1 MKAQLHSELL
11 KLRTTRIVAAFLLAV
26 VALTLLT
33 VPVEGFS
40 TELGELTTE
49 SMQRTLI
56 GDYGA
61 SNAVLLSTFVGLL
74 LVTSEFRYGTIRPTL
89 LFDRAVASSSQRSSS
104 QPRSPACVF
113 AVVCVALSFGAG
125 LAVLAAR
132 DVDVAL
138 TGTHALVLVF
148 GPVAASAGT
157 AMLGVAIGA
166 LIRNQVGAII
176 AAGRLHPRDRSP
188 DLRCD
193 SLGRPLSPG
202 TGKQRAGRDARR
214 RPSRAGPCRRR
225 RGGMDAR
232 LRRCSDRANRSQR
245 RVEAQTKR
253 HNRRRIVTTRGRT
266 APVPFS
272 KRWIPDDLRSPS
284 PTFASDA
291 AALWCCQASL

>member
-40 TELGELTTE
+40 TELGELATE
-49 SMQRTLI
+49 NVQRTLI

-89 LFDRAVASSSQRSSS
+89 LFEPRRRVFLAAKLVA
-104 QPRSPACVF
+104 AALTGMLF

-138 TGTHALVLVF
+138 TGTHVVVLVF

-176 AAGRLHPRDRSP
+176 AVVVYTLAIEALIFAAIPSVGRYL
-188 DLRCD
+188 
-193 SLGRPLSPG
+193 PG
-202 TGKQRAGRDARR
+202 QASSAL
-214 RPSRAGPCRRR
+214 
-225 RGGMDAR
+225 GGMPDEG
-232 LRRCSDRANRSQR
+232 LL
-245 RVEAQTKR
+245 
-253 HNRRRIVTTRGRT
+253 
-266 APVPFS
+266 VPGLAAVVVGGWTVAFV
-272 KRWIPDDLRSPS
+272 
-284 PTFASDA
+284 A
-291 AALWCCQASL
+291 AAIVRTDHSDV

>member
-40 TELGELTTE
+40 TDLGELATE
-49 SMQRTLI
+49 NMQRTLI

-74 LVTSEFRYGTIRPTL
+74 LVTGEFRYGTIRPT
-89 LFDRAVASSSQRSSS
+89 RR
-104 QPRSPACVF
+104 RVF
-113 AVVCVALSFGAG
+113 LAAKLIAAALTGMVFGVVCVVLSFGAG

-138 TGTHALVLVF
+138 TGTHVVVLVF

-176 AAGRLHPRDRSP
+176 AVVVYTLAIEALIFAAIPSVGRYL
-188 DLRCD
+188 
-193 SLGRPLSPG
+193 PG
-202 TGKQRAGRDARR
+202 QASSAL
-214 RPSRAGPCRRR
+214 
-225 RGGMDAR
+225 GGMPDEG
-232 LRRCSDRANRSQR
+232 LL
-245 RVEAQTKR
+245 
-253 HNRRRIVTTRGRT
+253 
-266 APVPFS
+266 VPGLAAVVVAGWTLAFV
-272 KRWIPDDLRSPS
+272 
-284 PTFASDA
+284 A
-291 AALWCCQASL
+291 AAIVRTDHSDV

>member
-11 KLRTTRIVAAFLLAV
+11 KLRTTRMVAAFLLAV

-89 LFDRAVASSSQRSSS
+89 LFE
-104 QPRSPACVF
+104 PRRRVVLAAKLIAAALTGMLL
-113 AVVCVALSFGAG
+113 AVVCMALSFGAG

-138 TGTHALVLVF
+138 TGTHTLVLVF
-148 GPVAASAGT
+148 GPVAASAAHRHAGRHHRS
-157 AMLGVAIGA
+157 ADPQPG
-166 LIRNQVGAII
+166 RSHHRR
-176 AAGRLHPRDRSP
+176 GRLHPRDRSP
-188 DLRCD
+188 DLRCGSRRSAGISRD
-193 SLGRPLSPG
+193 RQTARSARCPTKAFSCRALPPSSWRLGLSPSSP
-202 TGKQRAGRDARR
+202 R
-214 RPSRAGPCRRR
+214 RPC
-225 RGGMDAR
+225 
-232 LRRCSDRANRSQR
+232 
-245 RVEAQTKR
+245 EADHR
-253 HNRRRIVTTRGRT
+253 DV
-266 APVPFS
+266 
-272 KRWIPDDLRSPS
+272 
-284 PTFASDA
+284 
-291 AALWCCQASL
+291 

>member
-11 KLRTTRIVAAFLLAV
+11 KLRTTRMVAAFLLAV

-89 LFDRAVASSSQRSSS
+89 LFE
-104 QPRSPACVF
+104 PRRRVVLAAKLMAAALTGMLL
-113 AVVCVALSFGAG
+113 AVVCMALSFGAG

-132 DVDVAL
+132 DVDIAL
-138 TGTHALVLVF
+138 TGTHTLVLVF

-157 AMLGVAIGA
+157 AMLGVTIGA

-176 AAGRLHPRDRSP
+176 AVVVYTLAIEALIFAAIPSVGRYL
-188 DLRCD
+188 
-193 SLGRPLSPG
+193 PG
-202 TGKQRAGRDARR
+202 QASSAL
-214 RPSRAGPCRRR
+214 
-225 RGGMDAR
+225 GGMPDEG
-232 LRRCSDRANRSQR
+232 LL
-245 RVEAQTKR
+245 
-253 HNRRRIVTTRGRT
+253 
-266 APVPFS
+266 VPGLAAVVVAGWTLAFV
-272 KRWIPDDLRSPS
+272 
-284 PTFASDA
+284 A
-291 AALWCCQASL
+291 AAIVRTDHSDV

>member
-11 KLRTTRIVAAFLLAV
+11 KLRTTRMVAAFLLAV

-89 LFDRAVASSSQRSSS
+89 LFE
-104 QPRSPACVF
+104 PRRRVVLAAKLMAAALTGMLL
-113 AVVCVALSFGAG
+113 AVVCTALSFGAG

-132 DVDVAL
+132 DVDIAL
-138 TGTHALVLVF
+138 TGTHTLVLVF

-157 AMLGVAIGA
+157 AMLGVTIGA

-176 AAGRLHPRDRSP
+176 AVVVYTLAIEALIFAAIPSVGRYL
-188 DLRCD
+188 
-193 SLGRPLSPG
+193 PG
-202 TGKQRAGRDARR
+202 QASSAL
-214 RPSRAGPCRRR
+214 
-225 RGGMDAR
+225 GGMPDEG
-232 LRRCSDRANRSQR
+232 LL
-245 RVEAQTKR
+245 
-253 HNRRRIVTTRGRT
+253 
-266 APVPFS
+266 VPGLAAVVVAGWTLAFV
-272 KRWIPDDLRSPS
+272 
-284 PTFASDA
+284 A
-291 AALWCCQASL
+291 AAIVRTDHSDV